1 MQPHGL
7 EPTGLLCPCNFPGK
21 NTGVGCH
28 FLLQGFFWPKDW
40 THISY
45 IASMFCI
52 TGSPGKP
59 SMYVC
64 MYVYTHTYT
73 HTHTHTHTHTTH
85 IYMYPT
91 DSLSLEDLKTPV
103 LIETVTPDRF
113 RLSII
118 YILVIRFIWFTL
130 PIWILLSLLPWTLF
144 SL

>member
-7 EPTGLLCPCNFPGK
+7 EPTRLLCPWNFPGK

-28 FLLQGFFWPKDW
+28 FLLQGFSWPRDW

-52 TGSPGKP
+52 TGSPGKH

-64 MYVYTHTYT
+64 MYVYIHI
-73 HTHTHTHTHTTH
+73 HTHTHTHTH
-85 IYMYPT
+85 IYMYMYPT

-103 LIETVTPDRF
+103 LIETVIRDSF

-118 YILVIRFIWFTL
+118 YILFIRFIWFTL
-130 PIWILLSLLPWTLF
+130 PLWILPSLLPWTLF